1 VPAEVQE
8 RQQELVAL
16 RVSAQLKLEQLGQAQ
31 VLELR
36 VQQRRA
42 EERRARPA

>member
-1 VPAEVQE
+1 MPAEVQE